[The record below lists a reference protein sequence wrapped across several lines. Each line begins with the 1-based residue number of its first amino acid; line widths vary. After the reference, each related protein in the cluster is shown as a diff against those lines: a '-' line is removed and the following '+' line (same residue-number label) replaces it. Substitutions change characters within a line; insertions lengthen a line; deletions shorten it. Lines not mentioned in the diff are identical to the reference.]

1 MLKRALTTLVGL
13 PVLLASVWWGAP
25 WFTVLVAAAAVLA
38 IWEFYRLIPG
48 DPRAS
53 QAGQPPIVI
62 GALWVAALVLGGQA
76 TTGTENFLVISA
88 GILAVGAF
96 ITLLWFIGFS
106 PGSPGRQEYLT
117 LIYLLAGGVYVGFL
131 LAHGPA
137 LREFG
142 PPGNPELG
150 RDLLILALLAVF
162 AADTGAY
169 FTGRSVGKHPLAPG
183 ISPNKTWEGSAGGL
197 ASAAVASLILGQVLD
212 LAMPVWQLGLLGVI
226 IGVVAQIGDLAE
238 SKLKR
243 LSRVKD
249 TGSIIPGHGGILD
262 RLDSVVVSIPAV
274 YYFVVMAVK
283 P

>member
-1 MLKRALTTLVGL
+1 LLKRVLTTMVGL

-25 WFTVLVAAAAVLA
+25 WFTILVAAAAMLA

-48 DPRAS
+48 ISQGS
-53 QAGQPPIVI
+53 QAGRLPLIL
-62 GALWVAALVLGGQA
+62 GASWVLALVLGAQA
-76 TTGTENFLVISA
+76 ASGTQNFLIISA
-88 GILAVGAF
+88 GILAAGAF
-96 ITLLWFIGFS
+96 VTLLWFTAFS
-106 PGSPGRQEYLT
+106 TGRPRRQEYLT
-117 LIYLLAGGVYVGFL
+117 LLYLLAGGVYVGFL

-137 LREFG
+137 LRELGLPGG
-142 PPGNPELG
+142 PDLG
-150 RDLLILALLAVF
+150 RDFLLLALLAVF
-162 AADTGAY
+162 ATDSGAY
-169 FTGRSVGKHPLAPG
+169 FTGRGIGRHPLAPN

-197 ASAAVASLILGQVLD
+197 ASAVAASLILGLVLD
-212 LAMPVWQLGLLGVI
+212 LAAPLWQLGLLGAA
-226 IGVVAQIGDLAE
+226 IGVIAQTGDLAE

-243 LSRVKD
+243 LSSVKD